1 MQIRANP
8 YLKKINLRER
18 RFKRQ
23 ETRFN
28 CSFFGQ
34 FPCSWI
40 RIRFP
45 SLRIRI
51 QDSKISADLCESIPV
66 FDIKKPSRTKVQKAS
81 TTLFFL
87 FYFHCVPVHV
97 GWQPWS
103 RSSLDWS
110 PKLLSQK
117 KGGGSRWAGAARER
131 QESGRTASSSCGSC
145 GSCASCS
152 SFSDSG
158 PDLLDSLMQVNEIC

>member
-81 TTLFFL
+81 TTLFFFIL
-87 FYFHCVPVHV
+87 FSLCTGTRRMAALEQKQPGLEPQAALPEEG
-97 GWQPWS
+97 GWEQMGGRRQGAPGVRADGQQQLRKLRQLRLLQQLLRLWS
-103 RSSLDWS
+103 RPPGQSD
-110 PKLLSQK
+110 
-117 KGGGSRWAGAARER
+117 AGK
-131 QESGRTASSSCGSC
+131 
-145 GSCASCS
+145 
-152 SFSDSG
+152 
-158 PDLLDSLMQVNEIC
+158 